1 MNDLADLY
9 RDVILEHK
17 RNPRNFGR
25 LDPHDAAAVGHNP
38 LCGDSLSLTLRLDG
52 DRIQELRFTGE
63 GCAISVASASLMSE
77 AVRGRTLPEVARLY
91 EAVHGLLTG
100 TGTGTTTG
108 IGAGTGGDA
117 AGLGKLQALAGVR
130 EFPARVKCAS
140 LCWHTLNAALERRDA
155 RQEPSVSTE

>member
-1 MNDLADLY
+1 MTDLTDLY

-38 LCGDSLSLTLRLDG
+38 LCGDSLSITLRLDG

-77 AVRGRTLPEVARLY
+77 AVRGRTLPEVAALY
-91 EAVHGLLTG
+91 GSVHGLLTG
-100 TGTGTTTG
+100 TVDGN
-108 IGAGTGGDA
+108 A
-117 AGLGKLQALAGVR
+117 ADLGKLQALAGVR

-155 RQEPSVSTE
+155 QQAPSVSTE